1 MNVAKTNP
9 TRPIRQTK
17 QKLLR
22 IFHFIYLTLSKMIT
36 CFQKYCFQLTY
47 CISGFAFD
55 FISMFRTVDNFKSSI
70 AYNFIRS
77 KNICSIFKVKDNFT
91 DLKKISKQL
100 MDHIIIIHLF
110 QKGWEFFS
118 TNISE
123 SEIFLFKTIGLAQRY
138 RKYIIQKYKDAKLDK
153 KERFFD
159 F

>member
-1 MNVAKTNP
+1 
-9 TRPIRQTK
+9 
-17 QKLLR
+17 
-22 IFHFIYLTLSKMIT
+22 
-36 CFQKYCFQLTY
+36 
-47 CISGFAFD
+47 
-55 FISMFRTVDNFKSSI
+55 
-70 AYNFIRS
+70 
-77 KNICSIFKVKDNFT
+77 
-91 DLKKISKQL
+91 